1 MAHSGLLTADEAES
15 LSVELSQEVLM
26 VLAPDELPFFPDVV
40 ADFRS
45 RPEAG
50 RKSRSRDEPLGFGT
64 ELSLLTPYVISVMPA
79 VVSFLG
85 QVVAASAQQEAAAGL
100 SALIRRLFK
109 RPEGN
114 REATRLTVAQ
124 SQAVRSVTFERAI
137 TVGLDRAQAGLLADA
152 VVGSLS
158 VSDSDEH

>member
-1 MAHSGLLTADEAES
+1 MNFLFSRN
-15 LSVELSQEVLM
+15 
-26 VLAPDELPFFPDVV
+26 VV

-45 RPEAG
+45 KPEAG
-50 RKSRSRDEPLGFGT
+50 HKSKSRDEPLGFGT

-85 QVVAASAQQEAAAGL
+85 QIAAASAQQEAAAGL

-109 RPEGN
+109 RFGGD
-114 REATRLTVAQ
+114 RETTRLTVAQ
-124 SQAVRSVTFERAI
+124 GQAVRSVTFERAI
-137 TVGLDRAQAGLLADA
+137 AVGLDREQAGLLADA